1 MSGSAALAAALQELE
16 GELRQWGLWS
26 LEPPSAE
33 QLASDAPF
41 CADTLA
47 FEQWLQW
54 VFIPHVNQLLANG
67 SPLPG
72 PCALRPMGEQAFL
85 HLGRR
90 QTDLLAVLARI
101 DRHAS
106 TLVD

>member
-1 MSGSAALAAALQELE
+1 MSGSAALAAALQDLE
-16 GELRQWGLWS
+16 AELRRWGLWS
-26 LEPPSAE
+26 VEPPLAE
-33 QLASDAPF
+33 QLASQAPF

-54 VFIPHVNQLLANG
+54 VFIPQINQLLATG
-67 SPLPG
+67 ASLPG
-72 PCALRPMGEQAFL
+72 PCALRPMGEQAFV

-90 QTDLLAVLARI
+90 QTDLLAVLTRI
-101 DRHAS
+101 DQHAS